1 MEWRKPEA
9 AYNLILFT
17 MSSISKAG
25 IFIDVKQLL
34 TFTYLMNKEMSNAD
48 RRDFGSMLIKYNL
61 DMITAFTLAFHR
73 RDEKIAFDTDDKK
86 YDIRLQGE
94 KRVYVDTL
102 EAAFDSY
109 QALME
114 FCFENLCFSRM
125 TERKRRRRHKH
136 FMELMAKIG
145 TGIVKWSGSIYKQ
158 VAVSERRSAG

>member
-1 MEWRKPEA
+1 
-9 AYNLILFT
+9 

-34 TFTYLMNKEMSNAD
+34 EFTYRMNKEMSVAD
-48 RRDFGSMLIKYNL
+48 RRDFGSQLIRYNL
-61 DMITAFTLAFHR
+61 DMVTAFTMAFHR
-73 RDEKIAFDTDDKK
+73 RDERIAFEAGGKS
-86 YDIRLQGE
+86 YDIQLKGE
-94 KRVYVDTL
+94 KRTHVDAL

-114 FCFENLCFSRM
+114 FCFENLTFSRM
-125 TERKRRRRHKH
+125 SARKRRRRHKH

-158 VAVSERRSAG
+158 VMVSER